1 MYTYTQKMSLYELL
15 MEKNYPGWSPH
26 FKKYEK
32 ALKNAF
38 SLIDNAEIKYG
49 NYYPEKEDI
58 FRFLE
63 LTDLTKLKV
72 VVWGQDPYPTLL
84 SNNKPRA
91 QGYAFGVHKDDKVP
105 QSLRNIHKEIGDN
118 FPTFQAPAHGDLTYL
133 ANQGILFMNYSMC
146 YCPKNPKAFLNL
158 WNRFVFVIIE
168 IINQNTENCIHV
180 LWGKQ
185 CEKIAEHINSREV
198 LISAHPSPL
207 SARRGFFGNQH
218 FKKINIILKR
228 QEKEQI
234 NWNENP
240 ELEPTYL

>member
-1 MYTYTQKMSLYELL
+1 MSLYELL
-15 MEKNYPGWSPH
+15 MEKDYPGWSPH
-26 FKKYEK
+26 FPKYSR

-38 SLIDNAEIKYG
+38 NLIDNAEVKYG
-49 NYYPEKEDI
+49 NYYPEKKDI
-58 FRFLE
+58 FKFLE
-63 LTDLTKLKV
+63 LTDLRKLKV

-91 QGYAFGVHKDDKVP
+91 QGYAFGVHKEDSVP
-105 QSLRNIHKEIGDN
+105 GSLRNMHKEMADN
-118 FPTFQAPAHGDLTYL
+118 FSSFEAPKHGDLTYL

-158 WNRFVFVIIE
+158 WNRFVFIIIE

-228 QEKEQI
+228 QEKDQI
-234 NWNENP
+234 NWNEDP
-240 ELEPTYL
+240 DLKPTYL

>member
-1 MYTYTQKMSLYELL
+1 M
-15 MEKNYPGWSPH
+15 
-26 FKKYEK
+26 
-32 ALKNAF
+32 
-38 SLIDNAEIKYG
+38 
-49 NYYPEKEDI
+49 
-58 FRFLE
+58 
-63 LTDLTKLKV
+63 
-72 VVWGQDPYPTLL
+72 
-84 SNNKPRA
+84 
-91 QGYAFGVHKDDKVP
+91 
-105 QSLRNIHKEIGDN
+105 
-118 FPTFQAPAHGDLTYL
+118 
-133 ANQGILFMNYSMC
+133 
-146 YCPKNPKAFLNL
+146 
-158 WNRFVFVIIE
+158 FVIIE